1 MTDHQASNANKGQ
14 MIGYVR
20 VSSTDQNTAR
30 QLDGLTLDKIFT
42 DKQSGKDKDRPQ
54 LQAMIEYARSGD
66 TVFVHSL
73 DRLARNFDDL
83 LAIIKELNAKGVTFK
98 SLTENITIGGD
109 GASPMDTL
117 ILHIFGAIAQFNR
130 SLIREAQR
138 EGIAK
143 AKERGVYAGRK
154 SVLTAEKRKEID
166 ELLAKKEQSLS
177 DYKKISYSEIAKQ
190 VGVSLSVLNRYKR
203 EMNTKKS

>member
-1 MTDHQASNANKGQ
+1 MTDLQASNAKGQ

-30 QLDGLTLDKIFT
+30 QLDGLTLDRVFI
-42 DKQSGKDKDRPQ
+42 DKLSGKNTDRPQ

-98 SLTENITIGGD
+98 SQAENITIGGN
-109 GASPMDTL
+109 GTNPMDTL

-130 SLIREAQR
+130 SLILEAQR

-143 AKERGVYAGRK
+143 AKARGVYTGRK
-154 SVLTAEKRKEID
+154 PSIDKEKAKQID
-166 ELLAKKEQSLS
+166 ELLAQKNKDLDSYKSLS
-177 DYKKISYSEIAKQ
+177 YQDIANKI
-190 VGVSLSVLNRYKR
+190 GVSLSTLNRYMR
-203 EMNTKKS
+203 TKKQAS

>member
-1 MTDHQASNANKGQ
+1 MADLQASNAKGQ

-20 VSSTDQNTAR
+20 VSTTDQNTAR
-30 QLDGLTLDKIFT
+30 QLDGLKLDKVFS

-54 LQAMIEYARSGD
+54 LKAMIEYARSGD

-98 SLTENITIGGD
+98 SQAENITIGGN
-109 GASPMDTL
+109 GTNPMDTL

-130 SLIREAQR
+130 SLILEAQR

-143 AKERGVYAGRK
+143 AKERGVYTGRK
-154 SVLTAEKRKEID
+154 PSIDKEKAKQID
-166 ELLAKKEQSLS
+166 ELLAQKNKDLDSYKSLS
-177 DYKKISYSEIAKQ
+177 YQDIADKT
-190 VGVSLSVLNRYKR
+190 GISLSTLNRYMR
-203 EMNTKKS
+203 TKKQAN

>member
-1 MTDHQASNANKGQ
+1 MTDLQASNAKGQ

-30 QLDGLTLDKIFT
+30 QLDGLTLDKVFT

-98 SLTENITIGGD
+98 SQAENITIGGN
-109 GASPMDTL
+109 GTNPMDTL

-130 SLIREAQR
+130 SLILEAQR

-143 AKERGVYAGRK
+143 AKARGVYTGRK
-154 SVLTAEKRKEID
+154 PSIDKEKAKQID
-166 ELLAKKEQSLS
+166 ELLEQKNKDLSSYKTLSYQDIADKTGISLS
-177 DYKKISYSEIAKQ
+177 T
-190 VGVSLSVLNRYKR
+190 LNRYMR
-203 EMNTKKS
+203 AKKQAN

>member
-1 MTDHQASNANKGQ
+1 MTDLQASNAKGQ

-30 QLDGLTLDKIFT
+30 QLDGLTLDKVFT

-98 SLTENITIGGD
+98 SQAENITIGGN
-109 GASPMDTL
+109 GTNPMDTL

-130 SLIREAQR
+130 SLILEAQR

-143 AKERGVYAGRK
+143 AKARGVYTGRK
-154 SVLTAEKRKEID
+154 PSIDKEKAKQID
-166 ELLAKKEQSLS
+166 ELLAQKNKDLDSYKSLS
-177 DYKKISYSEIAKQ
+177 YQDIANKI
-190 VGVSLSVLNRYKR
+190 GVSLSTLNRYMR
-203 EMNTKKS
+203 TKKQAS

>member
-1 MTDHQASNANKGQ
+1 MTNLQASNAKGQ

-30 QLDGLTLDKIFT
+30 QLDGLTLDKVFT

-98 SLTENITIGGD
+98 SQAENITIGGN
-109 GASPMDTL
+109 GTNPMDTL

-130 SLIREAQR
+130 SLILEAQR

-143 AKERGVYAGRK
+143 AKARGVYTGRK
-154 SVLTAEKRKEID
+154 PSIDKEKAKQID
-166 ELLAKKEQSLS
+166 ELLAQKNKDLDSYKSLS
-177 DYKKISYSEIAKQ
+177 YQDIANKI
-190 VGVSLSVLNRYKR
+190 GVSLSTLNRYMR
-203 EMNTKKS
+203 TKKQAS